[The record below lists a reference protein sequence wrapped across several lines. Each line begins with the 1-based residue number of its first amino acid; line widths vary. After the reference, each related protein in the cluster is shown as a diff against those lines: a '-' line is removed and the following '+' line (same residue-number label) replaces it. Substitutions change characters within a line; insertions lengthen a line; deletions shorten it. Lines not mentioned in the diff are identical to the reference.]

1 MGQIG
6 GLELFLLCTCSFFG
20 AFLEL
25 RLRQGQLFVFRF
37 CRVVGVYIGYRASAT
52 GAIDVGMNLG
62 DQIRRVPR
70 RLTGFKC
77 LDHAG
82 KPVMAAEQQVRQ
94 SVIDREFL
102 LGQSFK
108 QVFQFV
114 GQITHGRNVGQS
126 GATLEGVQV
135 TLEQPQEV
143 QV

>member
-62 DQIRRVPR
+62 DQIRRGPR
-70 RLTGFKC
+70 RLRADVSCHKQAWAHLG
-77 LDHAG
+77 LAEVESVVLVSQEA
-82 KPVMAAEQQVRQ
+82 PVA
-94 SVIDREFL
+94 
-102 LGQSFK
+102 
-108 QVFQFV
+108 
-114 GQITHGRNVGQS
+114 HGYG
-126 GATLEGVQV
+126 T
-135 TLEQPQEV
+135 PHEV
-143 QV
+143 MP